1 MSTLVLRNF
10 SQLLL
15 AFLRGSGT
23 MDSVELI
30 RSYEMLVVLSI
41 FVFLV
46 LVGVVVGPS
55 VKTLG

>member
-1 MSTLVLRNF
+1 
-10 SQLLL
+10 
-15 AFLRGSGT
+15 

-55 VKTLG
+55 VETLG